1 MEILWDPKLSKTA
14 AAAVADVVANALLHA
29 TGIYVSKQE
38 RTDEEEE
45 EEEEEGGGRQS
56 RVSGPILLFPLRI
69 SFTRF

>member
-1 MEILWDPKLSKTA
+1 MEILWDPELSKTA

-38 RTDEEEE
+38 RTDEEG
-45 EEEEEGGGRQS
+45 EEGGGRQS

>member
-14 AAAVADVVANALLHA
+14 TAAVADVVANALLHA

-38 RTDEEEE
+38 RTDEEGEE
-45 EEEEEGGGRQS
+45 GEEGGGRQS

>member
-14 AAAVADVVANALLHA
+14 TAAVADVVANALLHA